1 MATWKDITTADP
13 AHSERYAQRWKTFVA
28 QGKDIDGEA
37 RLIDAVAP
45 RHARIL
51 DAGCGTGRVGGYL
64 AKRGHEVIGTDV
76 DPILITHAK
85 QDFPDATWVVGDLSE
100 DEIPAHDVD
109 VAVCAG
115 NVMGFLDPAGRA
127 PALASIF
134 RTLRPGGRLFAGFG
148 AGRGW
153 DFDDFLATAEEVGFN
168 VQNCYESWEL
178 LPFHPDSEFLVAQLA
193 RPANAPR

>member
-1 MATWKDITTADP
+1 MPTWKDITTANP
-13 AHSERYAQRWKTFVA
+13 AHSENYAQRWKAFVA

-37 RLIDAVAP
+37 RLIDATVP

-64 AKRGHEVIGTDV
+64 AQRGHEVIGTDL
-76 DPILITHAK
+76 DPILIGHAK
-85 QDFPDATWVVGDLSE
+85 EDFPDGTWLVGDLSE
-100 DEIPAHDVD
+100 DEIPARDID

-127 PALASIF
+127 PALGNILRA
-134 RTLRPGGRLFAGFG
+134 LRPGGRLFVGFG

-153 DFDDFLATAEEVGFN
+153 SFDDFLATAKEVGFA
-168 VQNCYESWEL
+168 VQYCYESWDL
-178 LPFHPDSEFLVAQLA
+178 QPFTQGSAFLVAQLA
-193 RPANAPR
+193 RPASGQ

>member
-1 MATWKDITTADP
+1 MPTWKDITTAKP
-13 AHSERYAQRWKTFVA
+13 AHSENYAQRWKAFVA

-37 RLIDAVAP
+37 RLIDATVP

-64 AKRGHEVIGTDV
+64 AQRGHEVIGTDL
-76 DPILITHAK
+76 DPTLIGHAK
-85 QDFPDATWVVGDLSE
+85 EDFPDATWLVGDLSE
-100 DEIPAHDVD
+100 DEIPAHDID

-127 PALASIF
+127 PALENIF
-134 RTLRPGGRLFAGFG
+134 RALRPGGRLFVGFG

-153 DFDDFLATAEEVGFN
+153 SFDDFLATAKEVGFA
-168 VQNCYESWEL
+168 VQYCYESWDL
-178 LPFHPDSEFLVAQLA
+178 QPFTQDSAFLVAQLA
-193 RPANAPR
+193 RPASGQ

>member
-1 MATWKDITTADP
+1 MPTWKDITTANP
-13 AHSERYAQRWKTFVA
+13 AHSENYAQRWKAFVA

-37 RLIDAVAP
+37 RLIDATVP

-64 AKRGHEVIGTDV
+64 ARRGHEVIGTDL
-76 DPILITHAK
+76 DPILIGHAK
-85 QDFPDATWVVGDLSE
+85 EDFPDATWLVGDLSE
-100 DEIPAHDVD
+100 DEIPAHDID

-127 PALASIF
+127 PALENIF
-134 RTLRPGGRLFAGFG
+134 RALRPGGRLFVGFG

-153 DFDDFLATAEEVGFN
+153 SFDDFLTTAKEAGFA
-168 VQNCYESWEL
+168 VQYCYESWDL
-178 LPFHPDSEFLVAQLA
+178 QPFTQDSAFLVAQLA
-193 RPANAPR
+193 RPASGQ

>member
-1 MATWKDITTADP
+1 MPTWKDITTANP
-13 AHSERYAQRWKTFVA
+13 AHSENYAQRWKAFVA

-37 RLIDAVAP
+37 RLIDATVP

-64 AKRGHEVIGTDV
+64 AQRGHEVIGTDL
-76 DPILITHAK
+76 DPTLIGHAK
-85 QDFPDATWVVGDLSE
+85 EDFPDATWLVGDLSE
-100 DEIPAHDVD
+100 DEIPAHDID

-127 PALASIF
+127 PALENIF
-134 RTLRPGGRLFAGFG
+134 RALRPGGRLFVGFG

-153 DFDDFLATAEEVGFN
+153 SFDDFLTTAKEAGFA
-168 VQNCYESWEL
+168 VQYCYESWDL
-178 LPFHPDSEFLVAQLA
+178 QPFTQDSAFLVAQLA
-193 RPANAPR
+193 RPASGQ

>member
-1 MATWKDITTADP
+1 MPTWKDITTANP
-13 AHSERYAQRWKTFVA
+13 AHSENYAQRWKAFVA

-37 RLIDAVAP
+37 RLIDATVP

-64 AKRGHEVIGTDV
+64 AQRGHEVIGTDL
-76 DPILITHAK
+76 DPILIGHAK
-85 QDFPDATWVVGDLSE
+85 EDFPDATWLVGDLSE
-100 DEIPAHDVD
+100 DEIPAHDID

-127 PALASIF
+127 PALENIF
-134 RTLRPGGRLFAGFG
+134 RTLRPGGRLFVGFG

-153 DFDDFLATAEEVGFN
+153 SFDDFLATAKKVGFA
-168 VQNCYESWEL
+168 VQYCYESWDL
-178 LPFHPDSEFLVAQLA
+178 QPFTQDSAFLVAQLA
-193 RPANAPR
+193 RPASGQ

>member
-1 MATWKDITTADP
+1 MTTWKDLTTADP

-37 RLIDAVAP
+37 RLIDAASP

-64 AKRGHEVIGTDV
+64 AQRGHQVIGTDI
-76 DPILITHAK
+76 DPVLIGHAK
-85 QDFPDATWVVGDLSE
+85 EDFPDATWVVGDLST
-100 DEIPAHDVD
+100 DEIPASDID

-115 NVMGFLDPAGRA
+115 NVMGFLDPAGRE
-127 PALASIF
+127 PALANIF
-134 RTLRPGGRLFAGFG
+134 RTLRPGGRLFVGFG

-153 DFDDFLATAEEVGFN
+153 TFDDFLALAEKVGFS

-178 LPFHPDSEFLVAQLA
+178 APFHPNSDFLVAQLA
-193 RPANAPR
+193 RPA

>member
-1 MATWKDITTADP
+1 MPTWKDITTANP
-13 AHSERYAQRWKTFVA
+13 AHSENYAQRWRAFVA

-37 RLIDAVAP
+37 RLIDATVP

-64 AKRGHEVIGTDV
+64 ARRGHEVIGTDL
-76 DPILITHAK
+76 DPILIGHAK
-85 QDFPDATWVVGDLSE
+85 EDFPDATWLVGDLSE
-100 DEIPAHDVD
+100 DEIPAHDID

-127 PALASIF
+127 PALENIF
-134 RTLRPGGRLFAGFG
+134 RALRPGGRLFVGFG

-153 DFDDFLATAEEVGFN
+153 SFDDFLATAKEAGFA
-168 VQNCYESWEL
+168 VQYCYESWDL
-178 LPFHPDSEFLVAQLA
+178 QPFTQDSAFLVAQLA
-193 RPANAPR
+193 RPASGQ

>member
-1 MATWKDITTADP
+1 MPTWKDITTANP
-13 AHSERYAQRWKTFVA
+13 AHSENYAQRWKAFVA

-37 RLIDAVAP
+37 RLIDATVP

-64 AKRGHEVIGTDV
+64 AQRGHEVIGTDL
-76 DPILITHAK
+76 DPILIGHAK
-85 QDFPDATWVVGDLSE
+85 EDFPDATWLVGDLSE
-100 DEIPAHDVD
+100 DEIPAHDID

-127 PALASIF
+127 PALGNILRA
-134 RTLRPGGRLFAGFG
+134 LRPGGRLFVGFG

-153 DFDDFLATAEEVGFN
+153 SFDDFLATAKEAGFA
-168 VQNCYESWEL
+168 VQYCYESWDL
-178 LPFHPDSEFLVAQLA
+178 QPFTQDSAFLVAQLA
-193 RPANAPR
+193 RPASGQ